1 MISPTHYDFSC
12 TGTFPTLKTFTRL
25 QPTTQ
30 TSTGPHTD
38 ADHPS
43 SSKAS

>member
-1 MISPTHYDFSC
+1 MKYRPPTTIFHAQ
-12 TGTFPTLKTFTRL
+12 TLTFPTLKTFTSL
-25 QPTTQ
+25 QPIN
-30 TSTGPHTD
+30 TGPHTD